1 MKREKSIKLARAAT
15 AGLVL
20 VAATA
25 LATPGWGH
33 EQGKDQ
39 EQRQVQRQE
48 RRQERER
55 RHEAGRERGRGDLGP
70 AVKVARMIG
79 RELHL
84 SREQQKALREI
95 VRHRGDELR
104 GVAHDVGEARRALRE
119 KVLAETFDEAAIRSA
134 SEHLGATIGAAAVL
148 TARLADEA
156 RPILTPAQRERLQK
170 MRARWEERRERKS
183 GHRRWHN
190 RGRDRIEVWE
200 GN

>member
-1 MKREKSIKLARAAT
+1 MKRMTMTKVARAA
-15 AGLVL
+15 AGLAF

-33 EQGKDQ
+33 EQDKAR
-39 EQRQVQRQE
+39 EQ
-48 RRQERER
+48 RQERER
-55 RHEAGRERGRGDLGP
+55 RHEARGERGRGDHGP
-70 AVKVARMIG
+70 AMQVARTIG

-84 SREQQKALREI
+84 SREQRKALREI
-95 VRHRGDELR
+95 VRHRGDELHDA
-104 GVAHDVGEARRALRE
+104 AHDVGKARRALRE

-148 TARLADEA
+148 TARLAGEA
-156 RPILTPAQRERLQK
+156 RPILTPAQRERLLE
-170 MRARWEERRERKS
+170 MRARREERRERKS
-183 GHRRWHN
+183 EHRRWHR